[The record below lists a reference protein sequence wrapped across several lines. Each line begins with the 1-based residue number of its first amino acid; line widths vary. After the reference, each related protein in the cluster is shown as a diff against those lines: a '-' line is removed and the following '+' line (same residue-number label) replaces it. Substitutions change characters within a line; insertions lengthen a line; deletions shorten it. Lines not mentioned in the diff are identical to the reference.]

1 MRDELKPDAVERKFF
16 AALLDANVE
25 ALDQILTDDF
35 ILIDVMS
42 GSEVPKS
49 VLLDLIGSK
58 QLKFKSIELIDSR
71 IRSYRAAAVI
81 TGSTLISGTFGEE
94 AFNINSRYTH
104 VYIEQ
109 KGQWRMVSAQGTQI
123 APASSQSTS

>member
-1 MRDELKPDAVERKFF
+1 MRDELNPDAVERKFF

-49 VLLDLIGSK
+49 ILLDLIGSK
-58 QLKFKSIELIDSR
+58 QLKFKRIELIDSR

-81 TGSTLISGTFGEE
+81 TGSTLMSGTFGEGS
-94 AFNINSRYTH
+94 FNISSRYTH

-109 KGQWRMVSAQGTQI
+109 EGQWRMASAQGTQI
-123 APASSQSTS
+123 ALAS